1 MSWLLPPKLPSAF
14 ERFDTTATEKGRA
27 VDVRTMQTIYNNHNI
42 LIARRLMRNVMYRN
56 LRTDISTPRTFKGH
70 FRYTASGLIGSE
82 IMRCPIA
89 VNPFARTL
97 TCVIR
102 AQYSGAASRVYG
114 IAQPLGGA
122 QRDLQTTY
130 GAAVTA
136 ATQTEYTFSV
146 PLPRQSQPAQGWT
159 TAFYD
164 FSLYVEAEIGASD
177 KTGTGDTALLAGPN
191 TFYGAFTSADI
202 GKILVITG
210 DTEIEPRY
218 IVDFEDLPSGSDRV
232 SVSPNWNKIPAPGLA
247 YDVRLSYGVSIYDVS
262 LYEPGMTTT
271 FPQLISGL

>member
-1 MSWLLPPKLPSAF
+1 MSWQLPPKLPAAF

-42 LIARRLMRNVMYRN
+42 LIARRLMRNVLYRN

-70 FRYTASGLIGSE
+70 FRYTANGLVGSE

-97 TCVIR
+97 TCVVR
-102 AQYSGAASRVYG
+102 AQYSGAASRIYG
-114 IAQPLGGA
+114 IAQPLGGSA
-122 QRDLQTTY
+122 REVQTTY
-130 GAAVTA
+130 GANVTA
-136 ATQTEYTFSV
+136 AGQTEYSFSI
-146 PLPRQSQPAQGWT
+146 PLPRQATSAQGWGV
-159 TAFYD
+159 ALYD
-164 FSLYVEAEIGASD
+164 FALYVEATIGTSD
-177 KTGTGDTALLAGPN
+177 KTGTGDTTLLAGPN
-191 TFYGAFTSADI
+191 TFYGSFTSGDI

-247 YDVRLSYGVSIYDVS
+247 YDVRLSYGVSLYDLS

-271 FPQLISGL
+271 MPGLVSGL